1 MHADKLLETFEPLT
15 MASEEEVKEFIKTL
29 WQVRYQFDRWVV
41 KWVERDDSDDEQLRL
56 TYLTKNESGGNR
68 YINRT
73 QKELNELVMLQ
84 SVRNFTGERSAQ
96 YWLTP
101 FIAGLIRKNITED
114 AQAIALLEKI
124 DNDLSLAAESET
136 QKNGQ
141 F

>member
-1 MHADKLLETFEPLT
+1 MKQSFK
-15 MASEEEVKEFIKTL
+15 VI
-29 WQVRYQFDRWVV
+29 
-41 KWVERDDSDDEQLRL
+41 DSDDEQLRL
-56 TYLTKNESGGNR
+56 TYLTKSESGGKR

-101 FIAGLIRKNITED
+101 FIAGLIRENITED

-136 QKNGQ
+136 QKTASFKQ
-141 F
+141 AKQQQQPKHKE